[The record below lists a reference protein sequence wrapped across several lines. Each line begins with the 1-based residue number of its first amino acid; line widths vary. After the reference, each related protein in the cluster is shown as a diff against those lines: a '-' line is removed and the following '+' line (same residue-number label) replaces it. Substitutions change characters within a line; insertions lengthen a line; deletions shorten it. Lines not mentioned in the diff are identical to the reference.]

1 MFKET
6 VTFTDYNGVE
16 ITKDYYFHLN
26 EAEIMEMELG
36 TEGGL
41 AEKIETIVK
50 AQQRP
55 TIIKT
60 FKEILLKAYGEKSA
74 DGSRFK
80 KSADISEA
88 FEQSPASPILFMKYA
103 TDADA
108 GAKFVNGIMPS
119 DKQMS
124 AEQLHDRPG
133 Q

>member
-6 VTFTDYNGVE
+6 VTFTNYNGVE
-16 ITKDYYFHLN
+16 VTKDYYFHLN

-41 AEKIETIVK
+41 AEKIDVIVK

-74 DGSRFK
+74 DGLRFQ
-80 KSADISEA
+80 KSPEIAAA
-88 FEQSPASPILFMKYA
+88 FEQSPAYPILFMKYA

-108 GAKFVNGIMPS
+108 GAKFVNGIMPAE
-119 DKQMS
+119 KQLS
-124 AEQLHDRPG
+124 AEALAAVTV
-133 Q
+133 